1 MTNKRWISL
10 LSLAKIE
17 VWSDITYSGT
27 EVKAAVE
34 LYFYQTEPEQGVAY
48 SESFSQWL
56 FHNIFCTHQFDSEVG
71 PLHGHLKQ
79 NSNILKVFVGN
90 LK

>member
-17 VWSDITYSGT
+17 VRSDITYSGT

-34 LYFYQTEPEQGVAY
+34 LYFYQTEPKHDVDY
-48 SESFSQWL
+48 SEMFIQWL
-56 FHNIFCTHQFDSEVG
+56 FHNSFCTHQFDSEVA

-79 NSNILKVFVGN
+79 NFNILKVFVGN